1 MDAFPRSPNHLLAAL
16 SAADFE
22 QIRPYLQTTE
32 LPGEAVLVRAG
43 EPLTHVF
50 FPHSGAISLVV
61 SLTSGETVEVATIG
75 CDSVYG
81 ATASLDGRI
90 SLTDAVVQLPGM
102 TSTLESGRLRT
113 AANQSVAFRTTLI
126 RHEQA
131 LFAQAQQTAACNAS
145 HPVEARLARWLLR
158 LHDLSGDNTL
168 CLTQDFLAQMIGVQR
183 NSVSVVAHKLQ
194 QAGIIRYSRG
204 LVEILDLEAL
214 NDISCECYAAV
225 RAQYGRLMNEDSSPV
240 RRLE

>member
-1 MDAFPRSPNHLLAAL
+1 MDAFSRSPNHLLAAL
-16 SAADFE
+16 PATDFE
-22 QIRPYLQTTE
+22 SIRPYLETTE
-32 LPGEAVLVRAG
+32 LAAEAVLVRAG

-90 SLTDAVVQLPGM
+90 SLTDAVVQLPGI
-102 TSTLESGRLRT
+102 TSTLEAGRLRT

-158 LHDLSGDNTL
+158 MHDLSGDDTL
-168 CLTQDFLAQMIGVQR
+168 SLTQDFLAQMIGVQR

-214 NDISCECYAAV
+214 NEVSCECYTAV
-225 RAQYGRLMNEDSSPV
+225 RTQY
-240 RRLE
+240 RRLLSED